1 MSLERPLESL
11 SDDELLRGL
20 ADLLRQSRRA
30 ESDLVAHI
38 GEVETRRLYA
48 REASPSMFVYCT
60 DVLHLSEAEAYLRI
74 TAARAARQHPVLLHM
89 LADGRLHLSGI
100 AKLAP
105 HLTPLNRDLLL
116 SRAVHR
122 SKRQIEELVA
132 ELAPRP
138 DVPGMVRKR
147 PSRPTPSNK
156 EAIPS
161 NREDAGVTVL
171 PIPDGVVFSPDLSFS
186 SVSFASSRREDAVPP
201 PVPAPPA
208 LLQPLAPGR
217 YRVQFTASAELRDKL
232 ERLRALLRSEVPDGD
247 LAAII
252 EKAVTEKLERLEA
265 RRFGRTSSPRKNP
278 APSRPDPSSRH
289 IPAAVRRAVHRR
301 DGGRCCF
308 MDAYG
313 RRCSERHRLE
323 YHHRHPFALGGG
335 HDPNNI
341 CLMCRTQNRYLAEV
355 DYGTKALA
363 RHWGPARVAGPTTGT
378 RLSSN
383 SAGPAPEPVPREL
396 PEEKLAAAR
405 WTELR

>member
-1 MSLERPLESL
+1 M
-11 SDDELLRGL
+11 
-20 ADLLRQSRRA
+20 
-30 ESDLVAHI
+30 
-38 GEVETRRLYA
+38 
-48 REASPSMFVYCT
+48 

-74 TAARAARQHPVLLHM
+74 TAARAAEHPVLLHM

-100 AKLAP
+100 AKLGP
-105 HLTPLNRDLLL
+105 HLTLQNRDLLL

-138 DVPGMVRKR
+138 DVPSVVRKL
-147 PSRPTPSNK
+147 PSRPTPSNQ

-171 PIPDGVVFSPDLSFS
+171 PIPDRVVSSPDAFS
-186 SVSFASSRREDAVPP
+186 SSVASASSGREDGVPP
-201 PVPAPPA
+201 PVPPRPV
-208 LLQPLAPGR
+208 LFSPLAPDR
-217 YRVQFTASAELRDKL
+217 YKVQFTAGVELRDKL

-278 APSRPDPSSRH
+278 ARSRPDPSSRH

-308 MDAYG
+308 VDAYG

-323 YHHRHPFALGGG
+323 YHHRHPFGLGGG
-335 HDPNNI
+335 HDPDNI
-341 CLMCRTQNRYLAEV
+341 CLMCRTHNRYLAEI

-363 RHWGPARVAGPTTGT
+363 RHWGPAREARQTTGA
-378 RLSSN
+378 RLRN
-383 SAGPAPEPVPREL
+383 DSAGSAPEAAH
-396 PEEKLAAAR
+396 EEHSESWAAPLR
-405 WTELR
+405 WAEQE

>member
-11 SDDELLRGL
+11 SDDDLLRGL

-38 GEVETRRLYA
+38 AEVETRRLYA
-48 REASPSMFVYCT
+48 REAASSMFVYCM

-74 TAARAARQHPVLLHM
+74 TAARAAREHPVLLHM
-89 LADGRLHLSGI
+89 LADGRLHLTGI

-105 HLTPLNRDLLL
+105 YLTPQNRDPLL

-138 DVPGMVRKR
+138 DVPSVLRKL
-147 PSRPTPSNK
+147 PSRPTPSNQ

-161 NREDAGVTVL
+161 NREDAGVTFL
-171 PIPDGVVFSPDLSFS
+171 PIPDGVMSSPDLSFS
-186 SVSFASSRREDAVPP
+186 SAASASSRREDAVPP
-201 PVPAPPA
+201 PLPGPSA
-208 LLQPLAPGR
+208 LFQPLAPSR
-217 YRVQFTASAELRDKL
+217 YKVQFTAGPELRDKL

-265 RRFGRTSSPRKNP
+265 RRFGRTRSPRKNP
-278 APSRPDPSSRH
+278 PGISPDPWSRH

-308 MDAYG
+308 VDARG
-313 RRCSERHRLE
+313 RRCSERQRLE
-323 YHHRHPFALGGG
+323 YHHRHPFGLGGG
-335 HDPNNI
+335 HDLDNI
-341 CLMCRTQNRYLAEV
+341 CLMCRTHNRYLAEV

-363 RHWGPARVAGPTTGT
+363 RHWGPARVAGQTTGT
-378 RLSSN
+378 RLRN
-383 SAGPAPEPVPREL
+383 DLALPAPEPVPKGAL
-396 PEEKLAAAR
+396 
-405 WTELR
+405 

>member
-30 ESDLVAHI
+30 ESNLVAHI
-38 GEVETRRLYA
+38 AEVETRRLYA
-48 REASPSMFVYCT
+48 REAVPSMFVYCM

-74 TAARAARQHPVLLHM
+74 TAARAAREHPVILDM

-105 HLTPLNRDLLL
+105 HLTPQNRDLLL

-138 DVPGMVRKR
+138 DVPGLLRKL
-147 PSRPTPSNK
+147 PSRRTPSNR
-156 EAIPS
+156 EAISSNLEIPS
-161 NREDAGVTVL
+161 NREGAGVTVL
-171 PIPDGVVFSPDLSFS
+171 PIPDRVVSSPDAFS
-186 SVSFASSRREDAVPP
+186 SLVPSASSRPTDAVPP

-208 LLQPLAPGR
+208 LFQPLAPER
-217 YRVQFTASAELRDKL
+217 YKVQFTAGAELCEKL

-265 RRFGRTSSPRKNP
+265 RRFGRTSSPRKGP
-278 APSRPDPSSRH
+278 ARISSDRSSRH
-289 IPAAVRRAVHRR
+289 IPAAVRRAVDRR

-308 MDAYG
+308 VDDYG

-323 YHHRHPFALGGG
+323 YHHRHPFGLGGG
-335 HDPNNI
+335 HDPDNI
-341 CLMCRTQNRYLAEV
+341 CLMCRTHNRYLAEI

-363 RHWGPARVAGPTTGT
+363 RHWGPARQTGQT
-378 RLSSN
+378 I
-383 SAGPAPEPVPREL
+383 
-396 PEEKLAAAR
+396 
-405 WTELR
+405 T